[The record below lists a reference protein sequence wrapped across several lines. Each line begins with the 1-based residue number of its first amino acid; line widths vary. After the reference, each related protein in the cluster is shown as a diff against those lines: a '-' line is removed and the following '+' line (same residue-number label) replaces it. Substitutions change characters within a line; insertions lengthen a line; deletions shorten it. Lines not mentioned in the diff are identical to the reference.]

1 MKKVDITEKLDLGGN
16 PYLVIA
22 GDELEVNAD
31 AATMLKVLGIIA
43 GEPMSEAQLT
53 LKLYDLI
60 FPAKSKELIGV
71 KRLNFQDLKVV
82 IQEAMDLISG
92 NEADEGE
99 TQPHATT

>member
-43 GEPMSEAQLT
+43 GEPMSEAQRT

-60 FPAKSKELIGV
+60 FPAKSQELIGV

-92 NEADEGE
+92 NEDEEGE
-99 TQPHATT
+99 DQPHATT